1 MMREMHFLK
10 RLRYNLVRKTFSGQY
25 RVQFYDALRFLIENR
40 QKLKP
45 SLEKMRNAWTNF
57 GQNWHP
63 YVELTDDCIDA
74 LRKTAAKK
82 RWSVHSP
89 GGYLPQKHP
98 S

>member
-1 MMREMHFLK
+1 MREMHFLK

-57 GQNWHP
+57 GQNGIP
-63 YVELTDDCIDA
+63 TL
-74 LRKTAAKK
+74 
-82 RWSVHSP
+82 S
-89 GGYLPQKHP
+89 
-98 S
+98 

>member
-1 MMREMHFLK
+1 MREMHFLK

-74 LRKTAAKK
+74 LRELWPLWPSRPLAGIAF
-82 RWSVHSP
+82 SP
-89 GGYLPQKHP
+89 ER
-98 S
+98 